1 MDAIRISAEWER
13 QLKVVS
19 EFAYLPSSI
28 NFKSLQK
35 TGDETEDDDRW
46 KDEP

>member
-1 MDAIRISAEWER
+1 M
-13 QLKVVS
+13 VS

-35 TGDETEDDDRW
+35 TGDETEDDDR
-46 KDEP
+46 